1 MSFSEDQFVS
11 KLNSLE
17 DSQESIAS
25 ASKWLLSQY
34 REAPQV
40 AECWKNYMLKQSVN
54 TRRKLLAIYLTNHVV
69 QQAKGKKIGQFQ
81 IAFGNVAAQVLQA
94 VYPDLPRDLKK
105 KVKRVCNIWR
115 DRGIFSKDVLDRI
128 QTCLNAESLALEP
141 VALPAKLKVF
151 ADSYGQMSKIEPNA
165 RAMKTRFD
173 KAVESLDPSSVV
185 YEENLKTV
193 TKIGQVAKGTM
204 SQSINLRESC
214 VEMLQELLNEEKRI
228 LDEERNTLGE
238 IEMILLSKDPSNINQ
253 ATSDDNI
260 LPSYEAGNDDD
271 DDDEDD
277 DSSSSHSDSDQ
288 AGGESGAVVKGLKR
302 PSDRTANEELQNKK
316 SKASS
321 EEINQD
327 ILEEAYEPETL
338 VTNQDEENLEG
349 ATTVTSSIQDLL
361 SKLAN

>member
-81 IAFGNVAAQVLQA
+81 IAFGNVAAEVLQA

-128 QTCLNAESLALEP
+128 QSCLNAESQALEP
-141 VALPAKLKVF
+141 VTLPANIKVL
-151 ADSYGQMSKIEPNA
+151 ADNFGQVSKFEPNA
-165 RAMKTRFD
+165 RAIKIRFD
-173 KAVESLDPSSVV
+173 KAVEALDPSSVV

-204 SQSINLRESC
+204 SQAINLRETC
-214 VEMLQELLNEEKRI
+214 VEMLQKLLNEEKRI

-253 ATSDDNI
+253 GASDDNI
-260 LPSYEAGNDDD
+260 LPSYEAANDDD
-271 DDDEDD
+271 DDD
-277 DSSSSHSDSDQ
+277 DSISSQSDSDQ
-288 AGGESGAVVKGLKR
+288 AGGDAVAVVKGLKR
-302 PSDRTANEELQNKK
+302 QNDPTAGEELQNKK
-316 SKASS
+316 SKAST
-321 EEINQD
+321 EELNQD
-327 ILEEAYEPETL
+327 ILEETYEPETV
-338 VTNQDEENLEG
+338 VTNQDGQDLEG